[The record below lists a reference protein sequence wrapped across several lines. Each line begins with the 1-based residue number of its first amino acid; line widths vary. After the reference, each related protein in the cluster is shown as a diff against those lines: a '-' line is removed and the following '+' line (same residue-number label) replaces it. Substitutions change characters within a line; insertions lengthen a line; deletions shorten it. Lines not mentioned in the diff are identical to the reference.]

1 MKIYFD
7 TSALVTAL
15 VDQLPNHENAL
26 SCLASACRDHEA
38 VTSTHALAEIY
49 ATLTALP
56 VSRRIQ
62 PGEARA
68 MIADGLQ
75 KKLRILHLSVRLYDR
90 AIARVA
96 GRGMSS
102 GVIYDALH
110 LEGAEVAGCRRLNTY
125 NLGDFQRLE
134 PQGLDLVAP

>member
-1 MKIYFD
+1 VKIYFD

-56 VSRRIQ
+56 LPRRIQ

-68 MIADGLQ
+68 MIADGL
-75 KKLRILHLSVRLYDR
+75 
-90 AIARVA
+90 
-96 GRGMSS
+96 
-102 GVIYDALH
+102 
-110 LEGAEVAGCRRLNTY
+110 
-125 NLGDFQRLE
+125 
-134 PQGLDLVAP
+134 